1 MSKACGLTIN
11 LSGRTALVT
20 GGSRGIGAAITE
32 ALAGAGA
39 SVTFTHTGS
48 EQHQQ
53 AVEGLIKRL
62 CESDGAV
69 EGVVCDGC
77 DSTATTACVD
87 GIVEKYG
94 KVDILVHNVGRN
106 LARTPGETSDAAWHE
121 FVDINL
127 SSAFYAVRACLEH
140 MVPSQYGRIILIGSS
155 AQYSG
160 GGGAIDYA
168 AAKSGLTGMMTYLC
182 KTYARKGI
190 LTNVVHP
197 CVIETDLL
205 SERYHDEAARREL
218 IAGIPAGRLGR
229 PEDIAGLVA
238 YLVSSGGDY
247 ICGQSILVD
256 GGRTF
261 FS

>member
-1 MSKACGLTIN
+1 MGNDGGLTIN

-20 GGSRGIGAAITE
+20 GGSRGIGGAITE
-32 ALAGAGA
+32 ALATAGA
-39 SVTFTHTGS
+39 NVTFTHTGS
-48 EQHQQ
+48 AQHQDT
-53 AVEGLIKRL
+53 VDHLVKRL
-62 CESDGAV
+62 WARGYTVEAV
-69 EGVVCDGC
+69 AGDAC
-77 DSTATTACVD
+77 DSAATAACVD
-87 GIVEKYG
+87 GVVERYG
-94 KVDILVHNVGRN
+94 KIDILVHNVGRN
-106 LARTPGETSDAAWHE
+106 LARAPEKITDTAWRE

-127 SSAFYAVRACLEH
+127 SSAFYAVRACVPH
-140 MVPSQYGRIILIGSS
+140 MVSSKYGRIILIGSS

-182 KTYARKGI
+182 KEYARKGI
-190 LTNVVHP
+190 LTNIIHP

-205 SERYHDEAARREL
+205 KERYRDEAARQKL
-218 IAGIPAGRLGR
+218 IAQIPAGRLGK

-238 YLVSSGGDY
+238 YLVSSWGDY
-247 ICGQSILVD
+247 ICGQAILVD